1 METDCSTGHTTAA
14 ETAAAEAAAAEGT
27 TAEAA
32 VAEMAAPEAAAPE
45 TAAPETAAPET
56 ATAGTAAA
64 ETVTAEAAAAEGPA
78 PEMAV
83 AETVAPEMTAPEAAA
98 PEAAAAEMAAV
109 ETAAPSP
116 VTSGTRQ
123 RPRPL
128 PAGTRLLHIGPHKTG
143 TTSIQGAL
151 FAAKDAMA
159 GHGVAFPAHSRHP
172 MEAAL
177 AICARPGMMGDAR
190 PTEGHWARL
199 LDAVRATGKQ
209 TSVISS
215 EFFADAPDDET
226 IARIV
231 DDLGRD
237 RVHILVTLRPLAKIM
252 PSQWQQ
258 YVQNGLRMG
267 YEDWLDHMLRKAP
280 YEKPNPSFWRRHR
293 HDRLVE
299 RWARV
304 AGAENITVVVVDDRD
319 RGGLMRTFES
329 LLGLPDGLLVEVPDT
344 ANRSLTLAETEML
357 RKLNMEFRGN
367 GLPDELYSKLVR
379 GGAVMHMKNTC
390 RPAPDDAR
398 IVTPAWALEAATG
411 IGAEMAERIGTM
423 GVRVLGDPALLS
435 AVPSAAQDGPAPAA
449 ARIDPE
455 VAAHALYGAL
465 AVAAEAPP
473 EHPAARTVHQTSSK
487 ELVRVLGHR
496 VLRRLKRT

>member
-1 METDCSTGHTTAA
+1 M
-14 ETAAAEAAAAEGT
+14 AAA
-27 TAEAA
+27 
-32 VAEMAAPEAAAPE
+32 
-45 TAAPETAAPET
+45 
-56 ATAGTAAA
+56 
-64 ETVTAEAAAAEGPA
+64 
-78 PEMAV
+78 
-83 AETVAPEMTAPEAAA
+83 
-98 PEAAAAEMAAV
+98 

-116 VTSGTRQ
+116 VTSGARQ